1 MATQVLKYS
10 ISMAAAAFSLCYIIL
25 VANNYEMDKAR
36 LTGTYWIAEFN
47 VEQRGTEDRKL
58 DYVDLSGKRV
68 ERTAGQIYADRELRE
83 IYNRYSANAWRFMYI
98 SLIPAALAFVVV
110 FAIFGMVGSSLKEE
124 EYIRGARLVTANEL
138 KAWSKRKWREY
149 EKRFGKNSKKGPRYT
164 LAGIEFPPNSVEAQI
179 GITGTVGVGKTN
191 AMHELLN
198 TIREAG
204 GRAIIYDRMG
214 GLLRDHYDPEKDI
227 ILNPFDER
235 SVGWSPFNEVTSA
248 EGFAQIAE
256 VMIPDHPGSLDSFW
270 TQAARLVFQYTARE
284 LAKSGKTTNDELRK
298 AIMNIPSEE
307 LAEIVAPT
315 PGAHFFGEHVA
326 KTSGSIR
333 ANMIT
338 ELRFL
343 EYLRDDA
350 DPFSI
355 RDWVVNDRPGFV
367 FLTGNAEQSAAV
379 RNIVS
384 TVFEVAANALM
395 TTEESRDPKI
405 WFFLDE
411 VPTLNKLP
419 FLPKSLAEIR
429 QFGGAFVVGYQ
440 VFSQLED
447 IYGDK
452 AAETI
457 SGVLNNRVVFN
468 TPDYNTAQRSS
479 RSLGEEDVIEQQENI
494 TLGANDT
501 RDGVGIVGRRTQRA
515 IVTPAEIQSLPQFVA
530 YFRPAYDAPTAKV
543 RFEPVPTKATAEKFI
558 AYKGNGFDQGG
569 MQVSA
574 VNVEIKE
581 GAKVVAGF
589 ASDKPQDQKAE
600 FFRWLDRVRPEGSAQ
615 IEDPAN
621 TSERDWYWQH
631 FATARVRG
639 LDVKEIAHPD
649 PYAGFAGNGI
659 GQARETVYVPYP
671 GAAPGPQ
678 TSPPK
683 EKAPA
688 AAEEPVPSSVNN
700 QPIWRQVRNK
710 AIFLDFD
717 GVLHKGTSG
726 TFNKLPLL
734 EQFLRQNDDV
744 DVVISSSWRTADQDY
759 LERLFS
765 SDLRHRLIGT
775 TIPENTVPTRN
786 MEIDLWAGTYGV
798 KSYVALDDDA
808 TLFDSA
814 WPHLLQ
820 TDGSK
825 GLQPDDIH
833 RLEEWIGA
841 GISTPD
847 QRPLPLSLRAH
858 PAFGQTQPDRK
869 TPQRP
874 ASATKFRLSEADPL
888 DDAAR
893 KFLSLETAFEED
905 H

>member
-1 MATQVLKYS
+1 MRNRGHTQLVRGGQTTQHWTRMATQVLKYS
-10 ISMAAAAFSLCYIIL
+10 ISMAAAAFSVTYIYL
-25 VANNYEMDKAR
+25 VAQNYEIDKVR
-36 LTGTYWIAEFN
+36 LTGTYWLAKFN
-47 VEQRGTEDRKL
+47 VEQRGTEERL
-58 DYVDLSGKRV
+58 LSYIDDGGRRV
-68 ERTAGQIYADRELRE
+68 ERTAGKIYADHEIAE
-83 IYNRYSANAWRFMYI
+83 IYDKYADNALLFMYY
-98 SLIPAALAFVVV
+98 SFIPAALAFAVV
-110 FAIFGMVGSSLKEE
+110 FGIFAMVGRSLQEE
-124 EYIRGARLVTANEL
+124 EYIRGARLVTAKEL

-149 EKRFGKNSKKGPRYT
+149 EKRFGKGSKKGPRYT

-214 GLLRDHYDPEKDI
+214 GLLRDHYDPGQDI

-235 SVGWSPFNEVTSA
+235 SVGWSPFNEVVSP

-284 LAKSGKTTNDELRK
+284 LAKKGHKSNDALRK

-350 DPFSI
+350 EPFSI
-355 RDWVVNDRPGFV
+355 RDWVLNDRPGFV

-395 TTEESRDPKI
+395 TSEESRDPKI

-494 TLGANDT
+494 TLGAHDT

-543 RFEPVPTKATAEKFI
+543 IFEPVPTTATAAKFI
-558 AYKGNGFDQGG
+558 PYNGNGFDEGG
-569 MQVSA
+569 MRVSA
-574 VNVEIKE
+574 LNVEIRE
-581 GAKVVAGF
+581 GTALVEGF
-589 ASDKPQDQKAE
+589 ASLDADEQKTE
-600 FFRWLDRVRPEGSAQ
+600 YFRWLDRVRPDGSAE
-615 IEDPAN
+615 IEAERN
-621 TSERDWYWQH
+621 QSERDWYWQH

-639 LDVKEIAHPD
+639 LFAKEIAPPD
-649 PYAGFAGNGI
+649 PYAGFVGNGTN
-659 GQARETVYVPYP
+659 QQRETAFVPYP
-671 GAAPGPQ
+671 GTLPA
-678 TSPPK
+678 SPPH
-683 EKAPA
+683 APV
-688 AAEEPVPSSVNN
+688 EEPV
-700 QPIWRQVRNK
+700 
-710 AIFLDFD
+710 
-717 GVLHKGTSG
+717 
-726 TFNKLPLL
+726 
-734 EQFLRQNDDV
+734 
-744 DVVISSSWRTADQDY
+744 
-759 LERLFS
+759 
-765 SDLRHRLIGT
+765 
-775 TIPENTVPTRN
+775 
-786 MEIDLWAGTYGV
+786 
-798 KSYVALDDDA
+798 
-808 TLFDSA
+808 
-814 WPHLLQ
+814 
-820 TDGSK
+820 
-825 GLQPDDIH
+825 
-833 RLEEWIGA
+833 
-841 GISTPD
+841 TPD
-847 QRPLPLSLRAH
+847 ASDEVDQGLREIGHQQPALPLSVRAH
-858 PAFGQTQPDRK
+858 PAIGQVQPNR
-869 TPQRP
+869 TLLRRP
-874 ASATKFRLSEADPL
+874 APPVKAPVQPSAANALMA
-888 DDAAR
+888 
-893 KFLSLETAFEED
+893 LEKTIRGD
-905 H
+905 S

>member
-10 ISMAAAAFSLCYIIL
+10 ITMAASAFTLTYVLL
-25 VANNYEMDKAR
+25 VGQTYELDKVR
-36 LTGTYWIAEFN
+36 LTGTYWLAKFN
-47 VEQRGTEDRKL
+47 VEQRGTENRIL
-58 DYVDLSGKRV
+58 SFVDETGQRV
-68 ERTAGQIYADRELRE
+68 SATAGE
-83 IYNRYSANAWRFMYI
+83 IYSDQALRVVYDAYAENAWTFMYYA
-98 SLIPAALAFVVV
+98 LVPALLAFLIV
-110 FAIFGMVGSSLKEE
+110 FGIFALVGRSLKEE
-124 EYIRGARLVTANEL
+124 EYIRGARLVTAKEL
-138 KAWSKRKWREY
+138 KAWSRRKWRAY
-149 EKRFGKNSKKGPRYT
+149 EQRFGKASKTGPRYT
-164 LAGIEFPPNSVEAQI
+164 LAGIEFPPNAVEAQI

-198 TIREAG
+198 TIRAAG

-214 GLLRDHYDPEKDI
+214 GLLRDHYDPDQDI

-235 SVGWSPFNEVTSA
+235 SVGWSPFNEVVSA

-256 VMIPDHPGSLDSFW
+256 VMIPDPPGSLDNFW

-284 LAKSGKTTNDELRK
+284 LAKAGQTTNAALRR
-298 AIMNIPSEE
+298 AIMNIPSDE

-494 TLGANDT
+494 TLGAHDT

-543 RFEPVPTKATAEKFI
+543 RFEPVPTTARAEKLI
-558 AYKGNGFDQGG
+558 PYNGNGFDLGG

-574 VNVEIKE
+574 VNLGLQEGATVKE
-581 GAKVVAGF
+581 GF
-589 ASDKPQDQKAE
+589 AAQKPADQKAE
-600 FFRWLDRVRPEGSAQ
+600 FFRWLDRVRPEGSQSIEEAQ
-615 IEDPAN
+615 K

-639 LDVKEIAHPD
+639 LAAKEIAHPD
-649 PYAGFAGNGI
+649 PYAGFAGNG
-659 GQARETVYVPYP
+659 QCAARETAALPYP
-671 GAAPGPQ
+671 GTEPHSNPTVAAEAGAATDPRQSPNRPARSPVAS
-678 TSPPK
+678 TSSD
-683 EKAPA
+683 A
-688 AAEEPVPSSVNN
+688 AAAKFLTLE
-700 QPIWRQVRNK
+700 
-710 AIFLDFD
+710 AIFA
-717 GVLHKGTSG
+717 
-726 TFNKLPLL
+726 
-734 EQFLRQNDDV
+734 E
-744 DVVISSSWRTADQDY
+744 
-759 LERLFS
+759 
-765 SDLRHRLIGT
+765 
-775 TIPENTVPTRN
+775 
-786 MEIDLWAGTYGV
+786 
-798 KSYVALDDDA
+798 
-808 TLFDSA
+808 
-814 WPHLLQ
+814 
-820 TDGSK
+820 
-825 GLQPDDIH
+825 
-833 RLEEWIGA
+833 
-841 GISTPD
+841 
-847 QRPLPLSLRAH
+847 
-858 PAFGQTQPDRK
+858 GQ
-869 TPQRP
+869 
-874 ASATKFRLSEADPL
+874 
-888 DDAAR
+888 
-893 KFLSLETAFEED
+893 
-905 H
+905 

>member
-10 ISMAAAAFSLCYIIL
+10 ISMAAAAFSVTYIYL
-25 VANNYEMDKAR
+25 VSQNYEIDKVR
-36 LTGTYWIAEFN
+36 LTGTYWLAKFN
-47 VEQRGTEDRKL
+47 VEQRGTEERL
-58 DYVDLSGKRV
+58 LSYIDDGRRM
-68 ERTAGQIYADRELRE
+68 ERTAGQIYADHEIAE
-83 IYNRYSANAWRFMYI
+83 IYDEYADNALLFMYY
-98 SLIPAALAFVVV
+98 SFIPSALAFTVV
-110 FAIFGMVGSSLKEE
+110 FGIFALVGRSLQEE
-124 EYIRGARLVTANEL
+124 EYIRGARLVTAKEL

-149 EKRFGKNSKKGPRYT
+149 EKRFGKGSKKGPRYT

-214 GLLRDHYDPEKDI
+214 GLLRDHYDPDKDI

-235 SVGWSPFNEVTSA
+235 SVGWSPFNEVVSP

-284 LAKSGKTTNDELRK
+284 LAKKGHKSNDALRK

-350 DPFSI
+350 EPFSI

-479 RSLGEEDVIEQQENI
+479 RSLGEEDVVEQQENI
-494 TLGANDT
+494 TLGAHDT

-543 RFEPVPTKATAEKFI
+543 IFEPVPTTATAAKFI
-558 AYKGNGFDQGG
+558 PYNGNGFDEGG
-569 MQVSA
+569 MRVSA
-574 VNVEIKE
+574 INVEIRE
-581 GAKVVAGF
+581 GAAVVEGF
-589 ASDKPQDQKAE
+589 ASLDAEEQKTE
-600 FFRWLDRVRPEGSAQ
+600 FFRWLDRVRPDGSAG
-615 IEDPAN
+615 IEAEGN
-621 TSERDWYWQH
+621 QSERDWYWQH

-639 LDVKEIAHPD
+639 LSAKEIAHPD
-649 PYAGFAGNGI
+649 PYAGFAGNGTN
-659 GQARETVYVPYP
+659 QQRETAFVPYP
-671 GAAPGPQ
+671 GTLPA
-678 TSPPK
+678 SPPQ
-683 EKAPA
+683 APV
-688 AAEEPVPSSVNN
+688 EEPETPDAS
-700 QPIWRQVRNK
+700 
-710 AIFLDFD
+710 D
-717 GVLHKGTSG
+717 
-726 TFNKLPLL
+726 
-734 EQFLRQNDDV
+734 E
-744 DVVISSSWRTADQDY
+744 ADQSV
-759 LERLFS
+759 LE
-765 SDLRHRLIGT
+765 
-775 TIPENTVPTRN
+775 TVP
-786 MEIDLWAGTYGV
+786 
-798 KSYVALDDDA
+798 
-808 TLFDSA
+808 
-814 WPHLLQ
+814 Q
-820 TDGSK
+820 
-825 GLQPDDIH
+825 QP
-833 RLEEWIGA
+833 A
-841 GISTPD
+841 
-847 QRPLPLSLRAH
+847 LPLSVRAH
-858 PAFGQTQPDRK
+858 PAIGQVQPDRK
-869 TPQRP
+869 SPSRP
-874 ASATKFRLSEADPL
+874 APPVASPAQPSAASALMA
-888 DDAAR
+888 
-893 KFLSLETAFEED
+893 LEKSIRED
-905 H
+905 S

>member
-1 MATQVLKYS
+1 MRNRGHTQLVRGGQTTQHWTRMATQVLKYS
-10 ISMAAAAFSLCYIIL
+10 ISMAAAAFSVTYIYL
-25 VANNYEMDKAR
+25 VAQNYEIDKVR
-36 LTGTYWIAEFN
+36 LTGTYWLSKFN
-47 VEQRGTEDRKL
+47 VEQRGTEERL
-58 DYVDLSGKRV
+58 LSYIDDDGRRV
-68 ERTAGQIYADRELRE
+68 ERSAGQIYADREIAE
-83 IYNRYSANAWRFMYI
+83 IYDEYADNALLFMYY
-98 SLIPAALAFVVV
+98 SFIPAALAFAVV
-110 FAIFGMVGSSLKEE
+110 FGIFAMVGRNLQEE
-124 EYIRGARLVTANEL
+124 EYIRGARLVTAKEL

-149 EKRFGKNSKKGPRYT
+149 EKRFGKGSKKGPRYT

-235 SVGWSPFNEVTSA
+235 SVGWSPFNEVVSP

-284 LAKSGKTTNDELRK
+284 LAKKGHKSNDALRK

-350 DPFSI
+350 EPFSI

-494 TLGANDT
+494 TLGAHDT

-543 RFEPVPTKATAEKFI
+543 IFEPVPTTATAAKFI
-558 AYKGNGFDQGG
+558 PYNGNGFDEGG
-569 MQVSA
+569 MRVSA
-574 VNVEIKE
+574 LNVEIRE
-581 GAKVVAGF
+581 GTALVEGF
-589 ASDKPQDQKAE
+589 ASLDADEQKTE
-600 FFRWLDRVRPEGSAQ
+600 FFRWLDRVRPDGSAG
-615 IEDPAN
+615 IEAERN
-621 TSERDWYWQH
+621 QSERDWYWQH

-639 LDVKEIAHPD
+639 LFAKEIAPPD
-649 PYAGFAGNGI
+649 PYAGFAGNGTN
-659 GQARETVYVPYP
+659 QQRETAFVPYP
-671 GAAPGPQ
+671 GTLPA
-678 TSPPK
+678 SPPH
-683 EKAPA
+683 APV
-688 AAEEPVPSSVNN
+688 EEPET
-700 QPIWRQVRNK
+700 
-710 AIFLDFD
+710 LDASD
-717 GVLHKGTSG
+717 EADQG
-726 TFNKLPLL
+726 LL
-734 EQFLRQNDDV
+734 ETGHQQ
-744 DVVISSSWRTADQDY
+744 
-759 LERLFS
+759 
-765 SDLRHRLIGT
+765 
-775 TIPENTVPTRN
+775 P
-786 MEIDLWAGTYGV
+786 
-798 KSYVALDDDA
+798 ALPP
-808 TLFDSA
+808 SM
-814 WPHLLQ
+814 
-820 TDGSK
+820 
-825 GLQPDDIH
+825 
-833 RLEEWIGA
+833 
-841 GISTPD
+841 
-847 QRPLPLSLRAH
+847 RAH
-858 PAFGQTQPDRK
+858 PAIGQVQPDR
-869 TPQRP
+869 TLPSRP
-874 ASATKFRLSEADPL
+874 APPVKGPVQPSAANALIA
-888 DDAAR
+888 
-893 KFLSLETAFEED
+893 LEKTIRED
-905 H
+905 S

>member
-1 MATQVLKYS
+1 
-10 ISMAAAAFSLCYIIL
+10 MAAAAFSVTYIYL
-25 VANNYEMDKAR
+25 VAQNYEIDKVR
-36 LTGTYWIAEFN
+36 LTGTYWLSKFN
-47 VEQRGTEDRKL
+47 VEQRGTEERL
-58 DYVDLSGKRV
+58 LSYIDDDGRRV
-68 ERTAGQIYADRELRE
+68 ERSAGQIYADREIAE
-83 IYNRYSANAWRFMYI
+83 IYDEYADNALLFMYY
-98 SLIPAALAFVVV
+98 SFIPAALAFAVV
-110 FAIFGMVGSSLKEE
+110 FGVFAMVGRNLQEE
-124 EYIRGARLVTANEL
+124 EYIRGARLVTAKEL

-149 EKRFGKNSKKGPRYT
+149 EKRFGKGSKKGPRYT

-235 SVGWSPFNEVTSA
+235 SVGWSPFNEVVSP

-284 LAKSGKTTNDELRK
+284 LAKKGHKSNDALRK

-350 DPFSI
+350 EPFSI

-494 TLGANDT
+494 TLGAHDT

-543 RFEPVPTKATAEKFI
+543 IFEPVPTTATAAKFI
-558 AYKGNGFDQGG
+558 PYNGNGFDEGG
-569 MQVSA
+569 MRVSA
-574 VNVEIKE
+574 LNVEIRE
-581 GAKVVAGF
+581 GTALVEGF
-589 ASDKPQDQKAE
+589 ASLDADEQKTE
-600 FFRWLDRVRPEGSAQ
+600 FFRWLDRVRPDGSAG
-615 IEDPAN
+615 IEAERN
-621 TSERDWYWQH
+621 KSERDWYWQH

-639 LDVKEIAHPD
+639 LFAKEIAPPD
-649 PYAGFAGNGI
+649 PYAGFAGNGTN
-659 GQARETVYVPYP
+659 QQRETAFVPYP
-671 GAAPGPQ
+671 GTLPA
-678 TSPPK
+678 SPPH
-683 EKAPA
+683 APV
-688 AAEEPVPSSVNN
+688 EEPETPDASDEAD
-700 QPIWRQVRNK
+700 Q
-710 AIFLDFD
+710 
-717 GVLHKGTSG
+717 G
-726 TFNKLPLL
+726 LL
-734 EQFLRQNDDV
+734 ETGHQQ
-744 DVVISSSWRTADQDY
+744 
-759 LERLFS
+759 
-765 SDLRHRLIGT
+765 
-775 TIPENTVPTRN
+775 P
-786 MEIDLWAGTYGV
+786 
-798 KSYVALDDDA
+798 ALPP
-808 TLFDSA
+808 SM
-814 WPHLLQ
+814 
-820 TDGSK
+820 
-825 GLQPDDIH
+825 
-833 RLEEWIGA
+833 
-841 GISTPD
+841 
-847 QRPLPLSLRAH
+847 RAH
-858 PAFGQTQPDRK
+858 PAIGQVQPDR
-869 TPQRP
+869 TLPSRP
-874 ASATKFRLSEADPL
+874 APPVKGPVQPSAANALIA
-888 DDAAR
+888 
-893 KFLSLETAFEED
+893 LEKTIRED
-905 H
+905 S

>member
-1 MATQVLKYS
+1 MRNRGHTQLVRGGQTTQHWTRMATQVLKYS
-10 ISMAAAAFSLCYIIL
+10 ISMAAAAFSVTYIYL
-25 VANNYEMDKAR
+25 VAQNYEIDKVR
-36 LTGTYWIAEFN
+36 LTGTYWLAKFN
-47 VEQRGTEDRKL
+47 VEQRGTEERL
-58 DYVDLSGKRV
+58 LSYIDDDGSRV
-68 ERTAGQIYADRELRE
+68 EHTAGQIYADREIAE
-83 IYNRYSANAWRFMYI
+83 IYDEYADNALLFMYY
-98 SLIPAALAFVVV
+98 SFIPAALAFAVV
-110 FAIFGMVGSSLKEE
+110 FGIFAMVGRNLQEE
-124 EYIRGARLVTANEL
+124 EYIRGARLVTAKEL

-149 EKRFGKNSKKGPRYT
+149 EKRFGKGSKKGPRYT

-235 SVGWSPFNEVTSA
+235 SVGWSPFNEVVSP

-284 LAKSGKTTNDELRK
+284 LAKKGHKSNDALRK

-350 DPFSI
+350 EPFSI

-494 TLGANDT
+494 TLGAHDT

-543 RFEPVPTKATAEKFI
+543 IFEPVPTTATAEKFI
-558 AYKGNGFDQGG
+558 PYNGNGFDEGG
-569 MQVSA
+569 MRVSA
-574 VNVEIKE
+574 INVEIRE
-581 GAKVVAGF
+581 GASVVEGF
-589 ASDKPQDQKAE
+589 ASLDADEQKTE
-600 FFRWLDRVRPEGSAQ
+600 FFRWLDRVRPDGSAG
-615 IEDPAN
+615 IEAEGN
-621 TSERDWYWQH
+621 QSERDWYWQH

-639 LDVKEIAHPD
+639 LSAKEIAPPD
-649 PYAGFAGNGI
+649 PYAGFAGNGTN
-659 GQARETVYVPYP
+659 QQRETAFVPYP
-671 GAAPGPQ
+671 GTLPASAPQ
-678 TSPPK
+678 
-683 EKAPA
+683 APV
-688 AAEEPVPSSVNN
+688 EEPETPDAS
-700 QPIWRQVRNK
+700 
-710 AIFLDFD
+710 D
-717 GVLHKGTSG
+717 
-726 TFNKLPLL
+726 
-734 EQFLRQNDDV
+734 E
-744 DVVISSSWRTADQDY
+744 ADQSV
-759 LERLFS
+759 LE
-765 SDLRHRLIGT
+765 
-775 TIPENTVPTRN
+775 TVP
-786 MEIDLWAGTYGV
+786 
-798 KSYVALDDDA
+798 
-808 TLFDSA
+808 
-814 WPHLLQ
+814 Q
-820 TDGSK
+820 
-825 GLQPDDIH
+825 QP
-833 RLEEWIGA
+833 A
-841 GISTPD
+841 
-847 QRPLPLSLRAH
+847 LPLSMRAH
-858 PAFGQTQPDRK
+858 PAIGETQAVRR
-869 TPQRP
+869 TPTRP
-874 ASATKFRLSEADPL
+874 AQKPTDVCAKSGSSDPATLFLNLESAFG
-888 DDAAR
+888 
-893 KFLSLETAFEED
+893 ED
-905 H
+905 S

>member
-1 MATQVLKYS
+1 MRNRGHTQLVRGGQTTQHWTRMATQVLKYS
-10 ISMAAAAFSLCYIIL
+10 ISMAAAAFSVTYIYL
-25 VANNYEMDKAR
+25 VAQNYEIDKVR
-36 LTGTYWIAEFN
+36 LTGTYWLAKFN
-47 VEQRGTEDRKL
+47 VEQRGTEERL
-58 DYVDLSGKRV
+58 LSYIDDDGRRV
-68 ERTAGQIYADRELRE
+68 ERTAGKIYADHE
-83 IYNRYSANAWRFMYI
+83 IAETYDKYADNALLFMYY
-98 SLIPAALAFVVV
+98 SFIPAALAFAVV
-110 FAIFGMVGSSLKEE
+110 FGIFAMVGRSLQEE
-124 EYIRGARLVTANEL
+124 EYIRGARLVTAKEL
-138 KAWSKRKWREY
+138 KDWSKRKWREY
-149 EKRFGKNSKKGPRYT
+149 EKRFGKGSKKGPRYT

-214 GLLRDHYDPEKDI
+214 GLLRDHYDPGKDI

-235 SVGWSPFNEVTSA
+235 SVGWSPFNEVVSP

-256 VMIPDHPGSLDSFW
+256 VMIPDHPGSLDNFW

-284 LAKSGKTTNDELRK
+284 LAKKGHKSNDALRK

-350 DPFSI
+350 EPFSI
-355 RDWVVNDRPGFV
+355 RDWVLNDRPGFV

-395 TTEESRDPKI
+395 TSEESRDPKI

-494 TLGANDT
+494 TLGAHDT

-543 RFEPVPTKATAEKFI
+543 IFEPVPTTATAAKFI
-558 AYKGNGFDQGG
+558 PYNGNGFDEGG
-569 MQVSA
+569 MRVSA
-574 VNVEIKE
+574 LNVEIRE
-581 GAKVVAGF
+581 GTALVEGF
-589 ASDKPQDQKAE
+589 ASLDADEQKTE
-600 FFRWLDRVRPEGSAQ
+600 FFRWLDRVRPDGSAE
-615 IEDPAN
+615 IEAERN
-621 TSERDWYWQH
+621 QSERDWYWQH

-639 LDVKEIAHPD
+639 LFAKEIAPPGTPTRALLEMGPINSGKLHLSPT
-649 PYAGFAGNGI
+649 PA
-659 GQARETVYVPYP
+659 PYP
-671 GAAPGPQ
+671 PHRR
-678 TSPPK
+678 T
-683 EKAPA
+683 
-688 AAEEPVPSSVNN
+688 
-700 QPIWRQVRNK
+700 
-710 AIFLDFD
+710 
-717 GVLHKGTSG
+717 
-726 TFNKLPLL
+726 PLL
-734 EQFLRQNDDV
+734 KSRKPLMHPMRSIRVCERQATSNAPCP
-744 DVVISSSWRTADQDY
+744 SPCA
-759 LERLFS
+759 L
-765 SDLRHRLIGT
+765 
-775 TIPENTVPTRN
+775 TRQ
-786 MEIDLWAGTYGV
+786 LV
-798 KSYVALDDDA
+798 KSSQTGHYQEDQLR
-808 TLFDSA
+808 LSKHQYN
-814 WPHLLQ
+814 HLL
-820 TDGSK
+820 
-825 GLQPDDIH
+825 P
-833 RLEEWIGA
+833 
-841 GISTPD
+841 TP
-847 QRPLPLSLRAH
+847 
-858 PAFGQTQPDRK
+858 
-869 TPQRP
+869 
-874 ASATKFRLSEADPL
+874 
-888 DDAAR
+888 
-893 KFLSLETAFEED
+893 
-905 H
+905 